1 MTFCRLF
8 ADFLQTIFDVLQTFC
23 RLFRLVIHFH
33 AYFLQTLF
41 SSNYFCADFEHTNSV
56 LGRIF
61 ADLMHTNSVFLC
73 RLLADLMHTNSVF
86 LCRILADL
94 MHTNSGLCRLFADSM
109 HTLRRT
115 NQCQSKCRSTC
126 GGGPSALSSRQR
138 WRCYAL
144 RGEAAEAEFF
154 PGEAAAAAAPRA
166 GEGVDAGSW
175 RGGLAGERLAAAAA
189 LRGGEGGA
197 RGRGRSAGLNPGRR
211 LRRACATVIV
221 RTTAAASAGVR
232 STPSRT
238 LCQARA
244 VYNMHGHNLNAT
256 ASFHRSYPA

>member
-33 AYFLQTLF
+33 ADFLQTLF

-61 ADLMHTNSVFLC
+61 ADLMHTNFVFLC
-73 RLLADLMHTNSVF
+73 RLLADLMHTNPVF

-94 MHTNSGLCRLFADSM
+94 MHTNSVLCRLFADSM

-138 WRCYAL
+138 WRCYGL
-144 RGEAAEAEFF
+144 RGEAAFF
-154 PGEAAAAAAPRA
+154 AGEAAAAAAPRA
-166 GEGVDAGSW
+166 GEGVAFRDAGS
-175 RGGLAGERLAAAAA
+175 R
-189 LRGGEGGA
+189 
-197 RGRGRSAGLNPGRR
+197 
-211 LRRACATVIV
+211 
-221 RTTAAASAGVR
+221 
-232 STPSRT
+232 
-238 LCQARA
+238 
-244 VYNMHGHNLNAT
+244 
-256 ASFHRSYPA
+256 